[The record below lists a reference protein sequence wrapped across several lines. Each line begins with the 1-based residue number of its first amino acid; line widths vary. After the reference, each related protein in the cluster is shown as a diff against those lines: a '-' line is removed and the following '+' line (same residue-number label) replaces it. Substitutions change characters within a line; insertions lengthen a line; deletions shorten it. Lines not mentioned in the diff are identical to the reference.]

1 VALEPSRLVDDV
13 ERQARRPPV
22 GDPPRLLQHPPGVGD
37 PLPSVRAGEEVTA
50 IHRSWAQ
57 LHAAVPPG
65 SEGGTGRGV
74 KAAVRD
80 RLAAVTA
87 ESTRSARE
95 ADRVIIGDLIRAVD
109 ALAARLDTVGDRLL
123 ALEALVE
130 EVAVVTSEDLTHL
143 RAALEH
149 DADPSAPPGAHTTD
163 E

>member
-1 VALEPSRLVDDV
+1 
-13 ERQARRPPV
+13 
-22 GDPPRLLQHPPGVGD
+22 LLQHPPGVGD

-57 LHAAVPPG
+57 LHAAASPG
-65 SEGGTGRGV
+65 SEGGTGHGV
-74 KAAVRD
+74 KAAVRA

-87 ESTRSARE
+87 ESTRAARE
-95 ADRVIIGDLIRAVD
+95 ADRAILGDLIRAVD

-130 EVAVVTSEDLTHL
+130 EVVVVTGEDLTHL

-149 DADPSAPPGAHTTD
+149 GADLSAPPGAHATD
-163 E
+163 G